1 MVIIEDDDSMNEENV
16 LLFKNCY
23 ENGLFF
29 NEEVI
34 NMDEDIG
41 FDFNENDDS
50 LVEGYRFF
58 L

>member
-1 MVIIEDDDSMNEENV
+1 MIIEDDDSMYEGNV
-16 LLFKNCY
+16 LLFENCY

-34 NMDEDIG
+34 NMDDDIG
-41 FDFNENDDS
+41 FDFNENGDS